1 MLSKI
6 SFKVSALSIVILGAS
21 ISTTCFAA
29 GTQSANIAVTA
40 SVESACT
47 IATTPLAFPAYTG
60 SAVVDT
66 TATLSVTCT
75 NAAPYVLALGAG
87 TGTGGTTA
95 IRILT
100 SATTSSVLNYGLY
113 SDAAHTT
120 SWGDTSGTDTV
131 AGTGNGEVQA
141 VTVYGE
147 IAANQL
153 SAQVAADYTDTVAVT
168 VTY

>member
-1 MLSKI
+1 MSCNRL
-6 SFKVSALSIVILGAS
+6 FKVGALSILCLGTAV
-21 ISTTCFAA
+21 STMAYAA

-47 IATTPLAFPAYTG
+47 ISTTPLTFPAYAG

-87 TGTGGTTA
+87 TGTGATTA
-95 IRILT
+95 TRVLT
-100 SATTSSVLNYGLY
+100 SATTTSVMNYGLY
-113 SDAAHTT
+113 SDAAHSVTWGNTT
-120 SWGDTSGTDTV
+120 GTDTV
-131 AGTGNGEVQA
+131 AGTGNGAVQA

-153 SAQVAADYTDTVAVT
+153 SAQVATDYIDTVAVT